1 MQWVI
6 DNKEWLFSGVGIFV
20 ITILISIFTSRKRAI
35 KQTQKSGSNSK
46 NYQSAGDINIG
57 RNDD

>member
-20 ITILISIFTSRKRAI
+20 ITLLISIFTRKKSDI
-35 KQTQKSGSNSK
+35 KQSQKSGSNSK